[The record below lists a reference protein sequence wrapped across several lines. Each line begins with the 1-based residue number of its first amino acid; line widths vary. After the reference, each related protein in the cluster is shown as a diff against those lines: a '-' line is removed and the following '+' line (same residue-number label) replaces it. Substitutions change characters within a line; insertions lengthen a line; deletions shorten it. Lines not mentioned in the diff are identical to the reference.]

1 MEKNL
6 KGHLSQ
12 SAVLTFEELT
22 FMFTD
27 AEPDPAQ
34 LEAPFEAG
42 ARLWFRGPIQ
52 GALTVCLY
60 GNVLLALSRNML
72 AEKENPSREMQLDT
86 LKEVVNVICGN
97 LLPRI
102 GGEDAVFDL
111 NPPDVVTSG
120 DPAVKEGTQ
129 SYSVI
134 LGLEGGRAELILDL
148 VVEMDH

>member
-6 KGHLSQ
+6 KDHLHQ

-27 AEPDPAQ
+27 AEPDAEQ
-34 LEAPFEAG
+34 LDASFEAG
-42 ARLWFRGPIQ
+42 ASVRFRGPIE

-60 GNVLLALSRNML
+60 GNVLSALSRNML
-72 AEKENPSREMQLDT
+72 ADLENPSREMQLDT

-102 GGEDAVFDL
+102 GGEEAVFDL

-120 DPAVKEGTQ
+120 DRSAEEGMQ
-129 SYSVI
+129 SCSVV
-134 LGLEGGRAELILDL
+134 LGLEGGRAELILD
-148 VVEMDH
+148 VSGD